1 MTSNVTL
8 FRNIVETSTP
18 FHRPVDVVLQRIK
31 EGATKDLVKRIRA
44 ERNKSERNEL
54 KKGLPAICFSGI
66 FNKRN
71 DASLIEHS
79 GIICLDFDGYEK
91 KKELISHKENLTKD
105 PYVYAAFVSPSGNG
119 LKVLVRVPADPDN
132 HVNYFN
138 ALQKHFDSSHFDKTC
153 KNLSRVCYES
163 FDPVLYINKN
173 ASLWDKIDEPEYR
186 ELVSRRDPPTIPI
199 SDENKIVDILVKWW
213 TKKYPMVEGQRNQN
227 TYVLAMALNDYGIN
241 KSLASYVLNNYATQD
256 FPESEIQRTI
266 DSAYAHEQ
274 NFGTKY
280 YEDEDRV
287 NQIRTKM
294 KRGVSKKE
302 IRYQL
307 EESTLDSDTIDA
319 VLNRVEEE
327 NSMQTFWEK
336 NEKGTI
342 KIVHILFKQ
351 FLEDNGF
358 YKFCP
363 EGGRNYIFVK
373 VTNNLIDHTSEKEIK
388 DFILSHL
395 IELDDISVYNYF
407 ADNVRFFREE
417 FLSLLSTIDIY
428 FIADTKTVSYLY
440 YRNCA
445 VKITENAVETI
456 DYLDLGGYVWK
467 DHVIDRKFMRCK
479 PDGSVYGQFISRVC
493 GDNEARISTMES
505 TIGFMMH
512 GYKNLS
518 YCPAVILNDE
528 VISDNPEGGTGK
540 GLFMN
545 ALSQMKKLVVIDG
558 KAFAFEKSFPYQ
570 TVSADTQILCF
581 DDVKKNFDFER
592 LFSVV
597 TEGLTLEKKNK
608 DAIKIPFSKSPKIAI
623 TTNYAIKG
631 TGNSFARRKWEVE
644 LHQHYTKDHTPL
656 DEFGKHFFADWN
668 DDDWCLFDNYMVA
681 CLQGYLLNGLVKS
694 SFVNLQVRQLS
705 AETSHDFIEW
715 CGLIEGAAPNP
726 NLDVGIK
733 LMKQDLYFE
742 FISEYPDYA
751 PKAKMTISRTRF
763 YKWLTAYAT
772 FVTGVSPEE
781 GRDPAGRWLR
791 VRSKHE
797 AELQTS
803 LL

>member
-1 MTSNVTL
+1 MASNVTL
-8 FRNIVETSTP
+8 FRNIVETATP

-44 ERNKSERNEL
+44 ERNKNERNEL
-54 KKGLPAICFSGI
+54 KKGLPAICFSGV

-71 DASLIEHS
+71 DKSLVQHS

-91 KKELISHKENLTKD
+91 KKELLTHKENLSKD

-138 ALQKHFDSSHFDKTC
+138 ALQKHFDSPHFDKTC

-163 FDPVLYINKN
+163 FDPVLYINEN

-199 SDENKIVDILVKWW
+199 TDENKIVDILIKWW

-227 TYVLAMALNDYGIN
+227 TFVLAMALNDYGIN

-266 DSAYAHEQ
+266 DSAYEHTQ

-287 NQIRTKM
+287 NTIRTKM

-307 EESTLDSDTIDA
+307 EESALDSETIDA

-358 YKFCP
+358 YKYCP

-388 DFILSHL
+388 DFILTHL

-428 FIADTKTVSYLY
+428 FIEDSRDASYLY

-445 VKITENAVETI
+445 VKITKDAVETI

-467 DHVIDRKFMRCK
+467 DHV
-479 PDGSVYGQFISRVC
+479 
-493 GDNEARISTMES
+493 STAS
-505 TIGFMMH
+505 LWSATI
-512 GYKNLS
+512 
-518 YCPAVILNDE
+518 
-528 VISDNPEGGTGK
+528 K
-540 GLFMN
+540 GLCMVS
-545 ALSQMKKLVVIDG
+545 LSHASVATTICVSLRWSLRL
-558 KAFAFEKSFPYQ
+558 AFSCMGTKTCRTA
-570 TVSADTQILCF
+570 
-581 DDVKKNFDFER
+581 R
-592 LFSVV
+592 L
-597 TEGLTLEKKNK
+597 
-608 DAIKIPFSKSPKIAI
+608 
-623 TTNYAIKG
+623 
-631 TGNSFARRKWEVE
+631 
-644 LHQHYTKDHTPL
+644 
-656 DEFGKHFFADWN
+656 
-668 DDDWCLFDNYMVA
+668 
-681 CLQGYLLNGLVKS
+681 S
-694 SFVNLQVRQLS
+694 S
-705 AETSHDFIEW
+705 
-715 CGLIEGAAPNP
+715 
-726 NLDVGIK
+726 
-733 LMKQDLYFE
+733 
-742 FISEYPDYA
+742 
-751 PKAKMTISRTRF
+751 
-763 YKWLTAYAT
+763 
-772 FVTGVSPEE
+772 
-781 GRDPAGRWLR
+781 
-791 VRSKHE
+791 
-797 AELQTS
+797 
-803 LL
+803 

>member
-1 MTSNVTL
+1 MASTVTL
-8 FRNIVETSTP
+8 FRNIVETATP

-44 ERNKSERNEL
+44 ERNKTERNEL
-54 KKGLPAICFSGI
+54 KKGLPAICFSGT

-71 DASLIEHS
+71 DKSLVEHS
-79 GIICLDFDGYEK
+79 GLICLDFDGYDK

-138 ALQKHFDSSHFDKTC
+138 ALQKHFDSPHFDKTC

-163 FDPVLYINKN
+163 FDPVLYVNKN

-199 SDENKIVDILVKWW
+199 TDENKIVDILIKWW

-227 TYVLAMALNDYGIN
+227 TFVLAMALNDYGIN

-266 DSAYAHEQ
+266 DSAYEHTQ

-287 NQIRTKM
+287 NTIRTKM

-307 EESTLDSDTIDA
+307 EESALDSDTIEA

-358 YKFCP
+358 YKYCP

-428 FIADTKTVSYLY
+428 FIEDTKDTSYLY

-445 VKITENAVETI
+445 VKITKDAVETI

-467 DHVIDRKFMRCK
+467 DHVIDRKFMECEYQ
-479 PDGSVYGQFISRVC
+479 GCVYGQFISRIC
-493 GDNEARISTMES
+493 GDNDMRIATMES
-505 TIGFMMH
+505 TIGFLMH

-570 TVSADTQILCF
+570 TVSADTQVLCF

-644 LHQHYTKDHTPL
+644 LHQHYTKNHTPL

-668 DDDWCLFDNYMVA
+668 DEDWCLFDNYMVA
-681 CLQGYLLNGLVKS
+681 CLQGYLKTGLVKS

-715 CGLIEGAAPNP
+715 CGLIEGTPKNSH
-726 NLDVGIK
+726 LDVGVK
-733 LMKQDLYFE
+733 LMKQDLYYE
-742 FISEYPDYA
+742 FIQEYPDYA

-763 YKWLTAYAT
+763 YKWLTAYAV
-772 FVTGVSPEE
+772 FATGVTPEE
-781 GRDPAGRWLR
+781 GRDPSGRWLR
-791 VRSKHE
+791 MRNKHE
-797 AELQTS
+797 VEVQTR
-803 LL
+803 LI

>member
-1 MTSNVTL
+1 MASNVTL
-8 FRNIVETSTP
+8 FRNIVETATP

-44 ERNKSERNEL
+44 ERNKNERNEL
-54 KKGLPAICFSGI
+54 KKGLPAICFSGV

-71 DASLIEHS
+71 DKSLVQHS

-91 KKELISHKENLTKD
+91 KKELLTHKENLSKD

-138 ALQKHFDSSHFDKTC
+138 ALQKHFDSPHFDKTC

-163 FDPVLYINKN
+163 FDPVLYINEN

-199 SDENKIVDILVKWW
+199 TDENKIVDILIKWW

-227 TYVLAMALNDYGIN
+227 TFVLAMALNDYGIN

-266 DSAYAHEQ
+266 DSAYEHTQ

-287 NQIRTKM
+287 NTIRTKM

-307 EESTLDSDTIDA
+307 EESALDSETIDA

-358 YKFCP
+358 YKYCP

-388 DFILSHL
+388 DFILTHL

-428 FIADTKTVSYLY
+428 FIEDSRDASYLY

-445 VKITENAVETI
+445 VKITKDAVETI

-467 DHVIDRKFMRCK
+467 DHVIDRKFMEC
-479 PDGSVYGQFISRVC
+479 DHQGSVYGQFISRIC
-493 GDNEARISTMES
+493 GNDDMRIATMES
-505 TIGFMMH
+505 TIGFLMH

-570 TVSADTQILCF
+570 TVSADTQVLCF

-644 LHQHYTKDHTPL
+644 LHQHYNKNLTPL

-668 DDDWCLFDNYMVA
+668 DEDWCLFDNYMVA
-681 CLQGYLLNGLVKS
+681 CLQGYLKTGLVKS
-694 SFVNLQVRQLS
+694 TFVNLQVRQLS

-715 CGLIEGAAPNP
+715 CGLIDGTPKNSHLEIG
-726 NLDVGIK
+726 VK

-742 FISEYPDYA
+742 FIQEYPDYA

-763 YKWLTAYAT
+763 YKWLTAYAVFT
-772 FVTGVSPEE
+772 TGVAPEE
-781 GRDPAGRWLR
+781 GRDPSGRWLR
-791 VRSKHE
+791 IRNKHE
-797 AELQTS
+797 AEIQTR
-803 LL
+803 LI

>member
-1 MTSNVTL
+1 MASNVTL
-8 FRNIVETSTP
+8 FRNIVETATP

-44 ERNKSERNEL
+44 ERNKNERNEL
-54 KKGLPAICFSGI
+54 KKGLPAICFSGV

-71 DASLIEHS
+71 DKSLVQHS

-91 KKELISHKENLTKD
+91 KKELLTHKENLSKD

-138 ALQKHFDSSHFDKTC
+138 ALQKHFDSPHFDKTC

-163 FDPVLYINKN
+163 FDPVLYINEN

-199 SDENKIVDILVKWW
+199 TDENKIVDILIKWW

-227 TYVLAMALNDYGIN
+227 TFVLAMALNDYGIN

-266 DSAYAHEQ
+266 DSAYEHTQ

-287 NQIRTKM
+287 NTIRTKM

-307 EESTLDSDTIDA
+307 EESALDSETIDA

-358 YKFCP
+358 YKYCP

-388 DFILSHL
+388 DFILTHL

-428 FIADTKTVSYLY
+428 FIEDSRDASYLY

-445 VKITENAVETI
+445 VKITKDAVETI

-467 DHVIDRKFMRCK
+467 DHVIDRKFVEC
-479 PDGSVYGQFISRVC
+479 DHQGSVYGQFISRIC
-493 GDNEARISTMES
+493 GDNDMRIATMES
-505 TIGFMMH
+505 TIGFLMH

-570 TVSADTQILCF
+570 TVGADTQVLCF

-644 LHQHYTKDHTPL
+644 LHQHYNKNLTPL

-668 DDDWCLFDNYMVA
+668 DEDWCLFDNYMVA
-681 CLQGYLLNGLVKS
+681 CLQGYLKTGLVKS
-694 SFVNLQVRQLS
+694 TFVNLQVRQLS

-715 CGLIEGAAPNP
+715 CGLIDGTPKNSHLEIG
-726 NLDVGIK
+726 VK

-742 FISEYPDYA
+742 FIQEYPDYA

-763 YKWLTAYAT
+763 YKWLTAYAVFT
-772 FVTGVSPEE
+772 TGVAPEE
-781 GRDPAGRWLR
+781 GRDPSGRWLR
-791 VRSKHE
+791 IRNKHE
-797 AELQTS
+797 AEIQTR
-803 LL
+803 LI